1 MARKIENSNIDRSYL
16 NRGKLHLNRKG
27 TVAIAKN
34 LYRFVRS
41 LPLGWIINGREGAFI
56 RDEDKSLD
64 NHSEIS
70 EMKSLRLKSPKNIF
84 FSYLNINSVWNKFK
98 NMSSLISGKCWHFD
112 SGRDDITPALS
123 KEFLDNQALI
133 ECGFT
138 LKRVRDIIITYSQI
152 CHSKWKK

>member
-1 MARKIENSNIDRSYL
+1 M
-16 NRGKLHLNRKG
+16 
-27 TVAIAKN
+27 
-34 LYRFVRS
+34 YRFVRS

-112 SGRDDITPALS
+112 SGRDDITTALS
-123 KEFLDNQALI
+123 KEFLDSQAAI

-152 CHSKWKK
+152 CHSKWKKWTILNGHYYNNGVVWEKSKKESHEQLFQRHSF